1 MSIRKVKIANGMYW
15 VEIPDTELR
24 ILCGS
29 PEDSVKHLI
38 RQGFIHEVEENG
50 VTFESGPTAILLS
63 DVSTQDGSFANVSE
77 FPVLQMLYRQGM
89 IIPGHPNNTGVHP
102 LLIGSESQVR
112 TQMDYIFRGNYGL
125 ISEEELFEAGVGI
138 ERARELMRLKLKFAF
153 GEIKSPRDF
162 LDACIVEGEK
172 IEIRDNV
179 YIHRIRSNVFE
190 ISHNGESVE
199 VDLNLGPGESY
210 EPPYHLGYHALNR
223 EYFAVI
229 HSGDGDGWDCNRP
242 SMASILM
249 YQGLIY
255 LIDAGPNIGNTLMSL
270 GINISEVAGVFLTH
284 AHDDHFAGIT
294 TLMRADRPLKF
305 YSTLPV
311 RASAMKK
318 LSALMG
324 VHESEFNN
332 FMNFHT
338 LIEGQWNDIVGLEV
352 MPIFS
357 PHPVENTCLIFRSI
371 AEGGYKT
378 YAHMADIVSLSVLKN
393 MITDDDNAPGISQA
407 MYDDVKASY
416 QRTADIKKIDVGGGL
431 IHGEATDFA
440 QDPSEKIIL
449 AHRATPLTPSERK
462 IGAGAPFGIMD
473 VLIEGQQDYIYKKAA
488 RLLKMYFP
496 DIAPYTLQSLLNG
509 PIVKYNPE
517 SFLCKEGTVCDRAI
531 ILLSG
536 QVERLGSD
544 TATHAQMPSGAI
556 IGELSAIEGT
566 PLRETFRAIS
576 FVTTLHIPAAPFK
589 KFAQSQSL
597 TADIQARV
605 PLRDFLQKTCVFN
618 DNMTRSVLLKLIE
631 ASKTVHLND
640 GHNIDWEGEQCLYL
654 IQEGQVDLVLNGQVK
669 EELSRFNFFGET
681 FVLFGVHPVYHA
693 VARGDVVLLKINAAQ
708 VAKVPVARWKLLEN
722 YQRRVNKMVINS
734 LGSYHTLEWL
744 DEFLIGIPDMDDQ
757 HKKLFQLANG
767 VLKCL
772 NTNAGRPAITQAMDT
787 LLESSKQHFALEEEL
802 LNEEIYPDLEA
813 HSGFHTKLIS
823 EIEEIAS
830 RLNKGKTISC
840 QEFHN
845 FFLSWIVFHILN
857 EDRKYAKFIE
867 ESSDFLI

>member
-38 RQGFIHEVEENG
+38 RQGFIHEVEEDG

-63 DVSTQDGSFANVSE
+63 DVSTQDGSFANVGE

-89 IIPGHPNNTGVHP
+89 IIPGHPNNTGVNP

-125 ISEEELFEAGVGI
+125 ISEEELIEAGI
-138 ERARELMRLKLKFAF
+138 KPDRAQELMRLKLKFAF

-162 LDACIVEGEK
+162 VDVCIVEGEK
-172 IEIRDNV
+172 VEIRNEAT
-179 YIHRIRSNVFE
+179 IHRIRSNVFE

-210 EPPYHLGYHALNR
+210 EPPYHLGYHALKR
-223 EYFAVI
+223 EYFAVV

-242 SMASILM
+242 SMASIIM

-311 RASAMKK
+311 RASAIKK

-338 LIEGQWNDIVGLEV
+338 LTEGKWNDIVGLEV
-352 MPIFS
+352 MPVFS
-357 PHPVENTCLIFRSI
+357 PHPVENTCMVFRSI

-378 YAHMADIVSLSVLKN
+378 YAHMADIASFSILKN
-393 MITDDDNAPGISQA
+393 MITDDDSIPGISQA
-407 MYDDVKASY
+407 MFDDVKASY
-416 QRTADIKKIDVGGGL
+416 LQTADIKKIDVGGGM

-440 QDPSEKIIL
+440 NDPSEKIIL
-449 AHRATPLTPSERK
+449 AHRATPLTPNERK

-473 VLIEGQQDYIYKKAA
+473 VLIKGQQDYVYKKAA
-488 RLLKMYFP
+488 RLLQMYFP

-509 PIVKYNPE
+509 PIIEYNPE
-517 SFLCKEGTVCDRAI
+517 SFLCKEGTVCERAI

-544 TATHAQMPSGAI
+544 TTTHAQMPSGAI

-589 KFAQSQSL
+589 KFAHSQNL
-597 TADIQARV
+597 TAGIQARI
-605 PLRDFLQKTCVFN
+605 PLRDLLQKTCIFN
-618 DNMTRSVLLKLIE
+618 DNMTRSVLLKLVE
-631 ASKTVHLND
+631 SSQTVTLKD
-640 GHNIDWEGEQCLYL
+640 GDNIDWDGEQCLYL
-654 IQEGQVDLVLNGQVK
+654 IQEGRVDLVLNGQVK
-669 EELSRFNFFGET
+669 EELSTLSFFGET

-693 VARGDVVLLKINAAQ
+693 IARGDVKLLKINAAL

-722 YQRRVNKMVINS
+722 YQRRINKMIINS
-734 LGSYHTLEWL
+734 LGNYRTLEWL
-744 DEFLIGIPDMDDQ
+744 DEFLIGIPEMDDQ
-757 HKKLFQLANG
+757 HKGLFVFANKVLEKLHKGTERAD
-767 VLKCL
+767 
-772 NTNAGRPAITQAMDT
+772 IIQAMDD
-787 LLESSKQHFALEEEL
+787 LLEASRKHFIKEEQL
-802 LNEEIYPDLEA
+802 LANEVYPDLEA
-813 HSGFHTKLIS
+813 HHGFHGKLML
-823 EIEEIAS
+823 EIEEISS